1 MKVLS
6 EEEYKNLSLKGKGR
20 SSELFNS
27 LINLKKGGA
36 VLIEQKDWNRKA
48 GPSTLVKYIEKKHNM
63 KFVCAALAN
72 EKSWV
77 VKRIDDNVATEPA
90 PKQKAVKQP
99 VVSEPIAEKK
109 EDHLLLKSEVTIFY
123 LGRISSMKIERIE
136 ETVKAVQA
144 HFIDENRQLVKT
156 ILLEIIDLLAKQQH
170 IVIESEKTYIPLKRN

>member
-1 MKVLS
+1 MKLLS
-6 EEEYKNLSLKGKGR
+6 EEEYKGLSLKGKGR

-27 LINLKKGGA
+27 IINLKKGEA

-48 GPSTLVKYIEKKHNM
+48 GPSTLIKYIEKNHHM
-63 KFVCAALAN
+63 KFVCSALTT

-77 VKRIDDNVATEPA
+77 VKRIDDGTSDSI
-90 PKQKAVKQP
+90 PKQKAVKQTLMQEALP
-99 VVSEPIAEKK
+99 EKK
-109 EDHLLLKSEVTIFY
+109 DDHLLLKSEITIFY

-144 HFIDENRQLVKT
+144 HFMEENRSLIRT
-156 ILLEIIDLLAKQQH
+156 LLLEIIELLAKQKH